1 MPKWERRV
9 RLGEV
14 KFGRLGPM
22 LLVKDSAML
31 EKGRSRPRFFRAIA
45 PPRNFS
51 RACNVITS

>member
-31 EKGRSRPRFFRAIA
+31 EKGRFSAAIF
-45 PPRNFS
+45 PRN
-51 RACNVITS
+51 RATP